1 MKVQKIALLGVL
13 LAATIVI
20 AIAESFIPSF
30 TIPGF
35 KLGFANIVIL
45 VTLYELGIWEA
56 IFINL
61 VRVLVVALTRG
72 TFLSMG
78 FFMSL
83 TGAFMSLGIMIL
95 LSKLIKKF
103 SIVGVSVIGSLFHV
117 TGQIL
122 IAMVYMSSAYV
133 VFYLP
138 IIALSATITG
148 VIVGLTA
155 RAIIKTNKGFVKI
168 YAPLRNKVFMEG
180 SFPSLQ
186 EIQQLAIATNEYNK
200 ISKTEL

>member
-13 LAATIVI
+13 LATTIVI

-30 TIPGF
+30 TIPGI

-45 VTLYELGIWEA
+45 VTLYELGVKEA

-61 VRVLVVALTRG
+61 VRVLVVSLVRG

-83 TGAFMSLGIMIL
+83 TGAVLSLGVMIL
-95 LSKLIKKF
+95 FCLLIKKF
-103 SIVGVSVIGSLFHV
+103 SIIGVSVIGSLFHV

-122 IAMVYMSSAYV
+122 IAMIYMGSVYV
-133 VFYLP
+133 VYYLP
-138 IIALSATITG
+138 IIGLAAVITG
-148 VIVGLTA
+148 ILVGFIA
-155 RAIIKTNKGFVKI
+155 RAIIKTNVIKNQREK
-168 YAPLRNKVFMEG
+168 
-180 SFPSLQ
+180 
-186 EIQQLAIATNEYNK
+186 YNF
-200 ISKTEL
+200 